1 MRYRKYDAEERAGS
15 VMAARI
21 KARRIDRKRQGR
33 PRRYRSCD
41 LTHTATS
48 GLSAALAAN
57 PQDAETWLRNIA
69 GFLPG
74 PQYAVTSTSSAL
86 H

>member
-1 MRYRKYDAEERAGS
+1 MT
-15 VMAARI
+15 AARIKAVRI
-21 KARRIDRKRQGR
+21 KARRIDRKRRGR

-48 GLSAALAAN
+48 GLSAVLAAK

>member
-1 MRYRKYDAEERAGS
+1 VFRHGSLDRGAPVIQHAGFEATGMQPPNGSRYW
-15 VMAARI
+15 
-21 KARRIDRKRQGR
+21 
-33 PRRYRSCD
+33 SCD

-48 GLSAALAAN
+48 GLSAVLAAK

-74 PQYAVTSTSSAL
+74 PQYAVTRTSSAL